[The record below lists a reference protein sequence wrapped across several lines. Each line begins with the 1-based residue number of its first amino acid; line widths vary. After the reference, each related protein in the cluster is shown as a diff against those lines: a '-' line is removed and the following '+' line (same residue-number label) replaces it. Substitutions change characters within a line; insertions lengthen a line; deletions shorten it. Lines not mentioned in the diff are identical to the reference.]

1 MNKKALKISILVIA
15 ILAVVATVITLVVW
29 FSIASSWND
38 FVEGEFEYRK
48 SAENSNTSAPEG
60 ETLYFVGNFEI
71 EYATVSI
78 EKTPLR
84 EYRKQDGKN
93 VIKNPKNSW
102 TYKALLYIQFVGEDE
117 GRFYDFHFIKTYSRD
132 EYAIVADIF
141 NDELGI
147 HEEKQMVLT
156 PFNDT
161 QITLVWDIGDENAKH
176 IELYIKG

>member
-1 MNKKALKISILVIA
+1 MNKKALKISIIVIA
-15 ILAVVATVITLVVW
+15 TLAVIATVIGLVVGLC
-29 FSIASSWND
+29 IAGSWKD

-48 SAENSNTSAPEG
+48 SVDNSNASADEG

-71 EYATVSI
+71 EYASVSI
-78 EKTPLR
+78 EKIPTR

-102 TYKALLYIQFVGEDE
+102 TYKVLLYIQFVGEDE

-132 EYAIVADIF
+132 EYAIAMDIF

-156 PFNDT
+156 PFNDM
-161 QITLVWDIGDENAKH
+161 QINLVWNIGDENTKH
-176 IELYIKG
+176 IELYIK